1 MKTNFSTRLFSD
13 STLDIISSGETIDK
27 LDKKFQEALLKIQ
40 VDFLRCECKDKP
52 FCDCL
57 QKEISNFIINERLKQ
72 KDPTDIS
79 RKLLRTYQ
87 IQTYPGDIFSW
98 LDNFVRN
105 LEAIK
110 RIANAYSQK
119 NLLKQL
125 KN

>member
-1 MKTNFSTRLFSD
+1 M
-13 STLDIISSGETIDK
+13 
-27 LDKKFQEALLKIQ
+27 
-40 VDFLRCECKDKP
+40 
-52 FCDCL
+52 
-57 QKEISNFIINERLKQ
+57 SNFIINERLKQ

-105 LEAIK
+105 LEAIE

-119 NLLKQL
+119 KTS
-125 KN
+125 

>member
-1 MKTNFSTRLFSD
+1 M
-13 STLDIISSGETIDK
+13 
-27 LDKKFQEALLKIQ
+27 KIQ

-119 NLLKQL
+119 IY
-125 KN
+125 